1 MNHSYIFYTP
11 ETPGQP
17 VFAEDVRLGDTL
29 YLGHGAS
36 VGPITKI
43 EFDWANGW
51 ATFTDVKG
59 QEYQCFISEVLSVAR
74 KGK

>member
-1 MNHSYIFYTP
+1 MNHSYVFYTA

-29 YLGHGAS
+29 YLGHGS

-51 ATFTDVKG
+51 ATFTDVER
-59 QEYQCFISEVLSVAR
+59 QEHQCFIGEVLSVVR